1 MSKINIGQ
9 TASMSKTISEKDVF
23 QFADLVQDHNPVH
36 IDKEFAKNTFFG
48 KRIVHGMLG
57 SSLISAVLGT
67 KLPGHGAIYLSQT
80 LQFLAPVFIGDT
92 ITAEVKV
99 IKIRVDKPIITMETS
114 CMKQTGEMV
123 LKGEAVLKSLDN

>member
-1 MSKINIGQ
+1 MSKLNIGQ

-67 KLPGHGAIYLSQT
+67 KLPGQGAIYLSQT
-80 LQFLAPVFIGDT
+80 LQFLAPAIYW
-92 ITAEVKV
+92 
-99 IKIRVDKPIITMETS
+99 RYNYS
-114 CMKQTGEMV
+114 
-123 LKGEAVLKSLDN
+123 